1 MHLVRIVSFVSVDA
15 SVSTVLPVSIVSI
28 VALVLHFCYHSC
40 RRLAMKCVL
49 LAAGYATRM
58 YPLTLNFPKP
68 LLEIKGKTILDWI
81 VDDLASGG
89 KISQY
94 IVISNH
100 KYLPH
105 FDKWVAS
112 KRSQGLDVVVL
123 DDGSTD
129 NDNRLGAV
137 KDIEFAIDRL
147 SLDDDLLVLAGDNVM
162 DFSFNS
168 FITYFEQKQ
177 TTCIMR
183 YRVPGLK
190 GPCKFGVATVD
201 DEGKVLNMV
210 EKPQVPESEWAVP
223 PFYIYKRSDLGLFAK
238 GIASGC
244 RTDAPGSFIEWL
256 CKQTS
261 VHAYEMPGRRFDVG
275 SIEGYNQIRTSYT
288 GIIR

>member
-1 MHLVRIVSFVSVDA
+1 MI
-15 SVSTVLPVSIVSI
+15 
-28 VALVLHFCYHSC
+28 
-40 RRLAMKCVL
+40 CVL
-49 LAAGYATRM
+49 LSAGYATRM

-68 LLEIKGKTILDWI
+68 LLEIKGKTILDWM

-89 KISQY
+89 KISRY
-94 IVISNH
+94 VVISNH

-105 FDKWVAS
+105 FEKWVAL
-112 KRSQGLDVVVL
+112 KRSQGFVMDLL

-137 KDIEFAIDRL
+137 KDIEFAISSLGL
-147 SLDDDLLVLAGDNVM
+147 SDDLLVLAGDNVM

-168 FITYFEQKQ
+168 FVDYYYEKK

-201 DEGKVLNMV
+201 DSGRVLNMV

-223 PFYIYKRSDLGLFAK
+223 PFYIYKKSDLGLFEL
-238 GIASGC
+238 GIKSGC
-244 RTDAPGSFIEWL
+244 KTDAPGSFIEWL
-256 CKQTS
+256 CKQTV
-261 VHAYEMPGRRFDVG
+261 VHAFEMQGQRFDVG
-275 SIEGYNQIRTSYT
+275 SIEGYEKIKIEYQ
-288 GIIR
+288 GITK